1 MQKKILI
8 STILVTFSS
17 FHSPAFILADAPGQS
32 IETTETIAESA
43 PAEAEA
49 EATTPAAEPAVVA
62 RDIDEEDDENPK
74 GTPVAPSTNSAEKA
88 KKREFIRNIAL
99 ACSAVVVAVVSII
112 LVSNNNGNK

>member
-43 PAEAEA
+43 PAEA